1 MLIKWLILW
10 EMWSINWLWIQPS
23 FLDTNLYY
31 IISLQREATAKL
43 LLCTG
48 TGKMR
53 SVQDALLFLQV
64 KCHASGLAWVGP
76 YLSRS
81 EIRCDQDRVGRDV
94 IQTQIQ
100 TRTLTKIG
108 FGLVPDPILGFRS
121 GLWRRSW
128 SWPWCG
134 LALTLSTT
142 QSRIQT
148 LVRSWLRFRIRLRSE
163 SRSRHE
169 SPHNFFK
176 SAYGTSAQGQ
186 YEDRCPKGRA
196 PEGILDH
203 AFLQLEFGAS

>member
-23 FLDTNLYY
+23 FLDTNLHY
-31 IISLQREATAKL
+31 IVSLQQEATAKL

-64 KCHASGLAWVGP
+64 KCHMHPGLAWVP
-76 YLSRS
+76 VQIWDQVWSRPC
-81 EIRCDQDRVGRDV
+81 RPGCDPDSDPD
-94 IQTQIQ
+94 
-100 TRTLTKIG
+100 RTLTKIG

-121 GLWRRSW
+121 GLWTRSW

-148 LVRSWLRFRIRLRSE
+148 LVRVLIRIRFWE
-163 SRSRHE
+163 
-169 SPHNFFK
+169 
-176 SAYGTSAQGQ
+176 
-186 YEDRCPKGRA
+186 
-196 PEGILDH
+196 
-203 AFLQLEFGAS
+203 